1 MSKENIRFNIIIDSN
16 IWISFLIGKS
26 LAGLQNYLSKDSIRI
41 ITCME
46 QLLELSEVF
55 KRPKFSRYISRNQV
69 HEFFELLEDVSE
81 IITLTAKSDLCR
93 DKKDNYLLSLAL
105 DSKADY
111 LITGDNDLLSIEKIN
126 STSII
131 SYTEFSNLFQ

>member
-1 MSKENIRFNIIIDSN
+1 MSKENKRFNIIIDSN

-26 LAGLQNYLSKDSIRI
+26 LAGLQNHFSKDSIRI
-41 ITCME
+41 ITCKE

-81 IITLTAKSDLCR
+81 IVTLTAISDLCR

-105 DSKADY
+105 DSQADY

-131 SYTEFSNLFQ
+131 SYTEFSNLF